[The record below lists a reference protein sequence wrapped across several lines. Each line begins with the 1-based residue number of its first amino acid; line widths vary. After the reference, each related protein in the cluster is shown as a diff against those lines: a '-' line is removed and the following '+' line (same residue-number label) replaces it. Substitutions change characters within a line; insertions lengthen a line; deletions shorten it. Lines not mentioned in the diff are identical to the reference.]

1 MKQWDIVVNGTAH
14 EIIFEGCKITGKA
27 KIRIDATEGIY
38 SPVIVKSIGL
48 FYRLD
53 VDDSEIILKLDLNN
67 NPVGLIQDG
76 IYLESGLPVE
86 EQVIAAFREP
96 LHTLSPTAKNDKAGM
111 GSFLSFVVLTY
122 VNFILIFVNAPLSF
136 PFSAMVPQLVLGI
149 AYSVYDETS
158 SMFMMVAG
166 VIFSLIF
173 ASVYLVLYLLAR
185 KRTWPVIVALI
196 LVVIDSLVI
205 VYFVIDDFSSYI
217 IDIAFH
223 AWVIWSL
230 VNLIRARKKHAEA

>member
-27 KIRIDATEGIY
+27 NIRIDATQGIY
-38 SPVIVKSIGL
+38 SPMIVKGL
-48 FYRLD
+48 GMFYRLD
-53 VDDSEIILKLDLNN
+53 VDDSEIILKLDLKN

-86 EQVIAAFREP
+86 EQVLSAFHDSLRALDP
-96 LHTLSPTAKNDKAGM
+96 AVQKDKAGM
-111 GSFLSFVVLTY
+111 GSFLSFVALTY
-122 VNFILIFVNAPLSF
+122 LNLILILVNAPVSF
-136 PFSAMVPQLVLGI
+136 PFSAVVPQFILGI
-149 AYSVYDETS
+149 AFSVYDQTA
-158 SMFMMVAG
+158 SMFMMVTGA
-166 VIFSLIF
+166 IFALIF
-173 ASVYLVLYLLAR
+173 TSIYLVLYLLAR

-205 VYFVIDDFSSYI
+205 IYLSLDDFSSYI
-217 IDIAFH
+217 IDILFH

-230 VNLIRARKKHAEA
+230 VNLIRARKQSKGA